1 MVMRGL
7 SCALLLLVGCS
18 DSDKASGPAD
28 TGTSGWSSSGP
39 PTAQITAPAEA
50 ANVRDGALFVA
61 RGIASDPDQDP
72 HTLTAHWF
80 IGDEGEPRPCPQG
93 NLPDAEGL
101 ILCDV
106 SFSFDKPS
114 IRLVVTDTD
123 GNTTSDTVAINL
135 VAAEAPEVS
144 ITAPDGSVGFR
155 TTELIAFVG
164 VVSDNEDNPE
174 GLGVWWDS
182 DVQGLLD
189 LNHTVNGD
197 GTVTGSGYLDP
208 GQHTVRL
215 WAEDT
220 SGREGS
226 ASVVLNV
233 FLPAAP
239 PLVSIV
245 TPADGTTVARG
256 EMVLFQANVVDELD
270 SAEVIGIAWD
280 SSLDD
285 SLGTDPATSDGAA
298 QLATSTLSE
307 GSHAIRVVA
316 TDTDGMTASDTI
328 IVHVSETDD
337 TGGSE

>member
-7 SCALLLLVGCS
+7 SCALLLLAGCS
-18 DSDKASGPAD
+18 GDNKSIEPTD
-28 TGTSGWSSSGP
+28 TGTSGGP
-39 PTAQITAPAEA
+39 PTAQITAPIEGE
-50 ANVRDGALFVA
+50 NIRDGALFVA

-72 HTLTAHWF
+72 HTLIAHWF

-93 NLPDAEGL
+93 NLPDVEGL
-101 ILCDV
+101 TQCDV

-123 GNTTSDTVAINL
+123 GNTSSDTVSINL

-144 ITAPDGSVGFR
+144 ITAPDGSVDFR
-155 TTELIAFVG
+155 TTDLIAFSG

-174 GLGVWWDS
+174 GIAVWWNS

-189 LNHTVNGD
+189 LSHTVDGD
-197 GTVTGSGYLDP
+197 GTVAGSGYLDI

-220 SGREGS
+220 SGRQGS
-226 ASVVLNV
+226 ASVVLSI
-233 FLPAAP
+233 FPPAAP
-239 PLVSIV
+239 PIISIV
-245 TPADGTTVARG
+245 TPDDGTTAATG
-256 EMVLFQANVVDELD
+256 EMVLFQANVTDELD
-270 SAEVIGIAWD
+270 SPEVIGIAWD
-280 SSLDD
+280 SSLVLDGL
-285 SLGTDPATSDGAA
+285 LGTDPATSDGTA

-328 IVHVSETDD
+328 IVHVGETGD